1 MEHVCKTCGKS
12 FKHDSSL
19 SRHVRIHKALRIVC
33 GCGLSFSRRDNLNRH
48 QLTSSSCRALE
59 LSEPLESNVS
69 CEDNIKI
76 ATKDEFTQTANYPG
90 DDIVPLQCPKIRQ
103 KLTKSSKDNDT
114 STNSLPPVKKRFEAP
129 SEDDEDSDI
138 SLPNFKNRKMK
149 HRLKKHKF
157 KKSHIVDTTPSSSN
171 LFSQYGCPTLLTPYI
186 RKLNTTKNFTHF
198 KR

>member
-1 MEHVCKTCGKS
+1 
-12 FKHDSSL
+12 
-19 SRHVRIHKALRIVC
+19 
-33 GCGLSFSRRDNLNRH
+33 LNRH
-48 QLTSSSCRALE
+48 QLKCIE

-90 DDIVPLQCPKIRQ
+90 DDIAPLHFPKIRQ

-129 SEDDEDSDI
+129 SEDDDEDSDSSI
-138 SLPNFKNRKMK
+138 PNFKNRKMK

-157 KKSHIVDTTPSSSN
+157 KKSHTVDTTPSSSN
-171 LFSQYGCPTLLTPYI
+171 LFSQYGCPALNPYI